1 MFYGLTRADWNS
13 PPIPL
18 VRHPYGPFLPIKC
31 APGGRTCLPARG
43 EKHVKRAKTMA
54 DSAVRVRIA
63 PSPTGEPHVGTAYI
77 ALFNY
82 LFAKKHGGTFILRIE
97 DTDATRSTPEFEQKV
112 LDALKW
118 CGLEWSEGPDVGGPY
133 GPYRQS
139 DRKDIYLD
147 YVRQIENNGHGF
159 RCFCTPERL
168 EQMREGQRA
177 AGKQPKYDGHCLSL
191 TAEEVTRRVDA
202 GEPHVVRMKIPTEG
216 SCKFTDGVY
225 GDVEIP
231 WDSVDMQVLL
241 KADGMPTYHMANVVD
256 DYLMKITHVARG
268 EEWLAS
274 VPKHILIYQYLG
286 LTPPVFMHL
295 SLMRNADKSKLSKRK
310 NPTSI
315 SYYSALGYLPEAL
328 MNFLGLFF
336 IQIAEGEELMTMA
349 ELAEKFDPDNL
360 SKSGAIFDIQK
371 LDWLNGRWIR
381 EKLSDDEFLGRVLA
395 WASEN
400 DRLKQGLK
408 LSQSRIS
415 KLGELPAL
423 ADFLLKS
430 DLGLE
435 PAAFAKIKS
444 SPEELVE
451 IFNTVQ
457 PDLEKILEWN
467 KETIEAELRAIADR
481 MGKKL
486 KVVLA
491 PLFVAV
497 SGSSR
502 SLPLFDSMELLG
514 RSVVRQRLKIA
525 GQVAASMAGSG
536 K

>member
-1 MFYGLTRADWNS
+1 MTTSG
-13 PPIPL
+13 
-18 VRHPYGPFLPIKC
+18 
-31 APGGRTCLPARG
+31 
-43 EKHVKRAKTMA
+43 
-54 DSAVRVRIA
+54 VRVRIA

-82 LFAKKHGGTFILRIE
+82 LFAKKHGGEFILRIE
-97 DTDATRSTPEFEQKV
+97 DTDATRSTPEFETKV

-118 CGLEWSEGPDVGGPY
+118 CGLKWSEGPDIGGPY

-139 DRKDIYLD
+139 DRKDLYKP
-147 YVRQIENNGHGF
+147 YVEQIVTNGHGF

-168 EQMREGQRA
+168 EKMREAQRA
-177 AGKQPKYDGHCLSL
+177 AGLPPKYDGHCLNLS
-191 TAEEVTRRVDA
+191 AEEVSTRVAA

-216 SCKFTDGVY
+216 SCKFHDGVY

-231 WDSVDMQVLL
+231 WDAVDMQVLL

-256 DYLMKITHVARG
+256 DHLMKITHVARG

-286 LTPPVFMHL
+286 WEPPVFMHL

-315 SYYSALGYLPEAL
+315 SYYTALGYIPEAL

-336 IQIAEGEELMTMA
+336 IQIAEGEELLSMD
-349 ELAEKFDPDNL
+349 ELAGKFDPENL
-360 SKSGAIFDIQK
+360 SKAGAIFDIQK

-381 EKLSDDEFLGRVLA
+381 EKLSEEEFQHRVLI
-395 WASEN
+395 WAMEN
-400 DRLKQGLK
+400 DRLKEGLK
-408 LSQSRIS
+408 LSQSRIT
-415 KLGELPAL
+415 KLGELPDL
-423 ADFLLKS
+423 TGFLFKS
-430 DLGLE
+430 DLNLD
-435 PAAFAKIKS
+435 PSAFAKIKS
-444 SPEELVE
+444 TPEELLE
-451 IFNTVQ
+451 ILNTVQ

-467 KETIEAELRAIADR
+467 VETIEAELRAIADR

-486 KVVLA
+486 KVIVA

-502 SLPLFDSMELLG
+502 SLPLFDSMAILG
-514 RSVVRQRLKIA
+514 RSVVRQRLKLA
-525 GQVAASMAGSG
+525 AQTVATLVGP
-536 K
+536 KN

>member
-1 MFYGLTRADWNS
+1 MTTSG
-13 PPIPL
+13 
-18 VRHPYGPFLPIKC
+18 
-31 APGGRTCLPARG
+31 
-43 EKHVKRAKTMA
+43 
-54 DSAVRVRIA
+54 VRVRIA

-82 LFAKKHGGTFILRIE
+82 LFAKKHDGEFILRIE
-97 DTDATRSTPEFEQKV
+97 DTDATRSTPEFETKV

-118 CGLEWSEGPDVGGPY
+118 CGLKWSEGPDVGGPY

-139 DRKDIYLD
+139 DRKELYKP
-147 YVRQIENNGHGF
+147 YVEQIVTNGHGF

-168 EQMREGQRA
+168 EKMREAQRA
-177 AGKQPKYDGHCLSL
+177 AGLPPKYDGHCLNLS
-191 TAEEVTRRVDA
+191 AEEVSTRVAA

-216 SCKFTDGVY
+216 SCKFHDGVY

-231 WDSVDMQVLL
+231 WDAVDMQVLL

-256 DYLMKITHVARG
+256 DHLMKITHVARG

-286 LTPPVFMHL
+286 WEPPVFMHL

-315 SYYSALGYLPEAL
+315 SYYTALGYIPEAL

-336 IQIAEGEELMTMA
+336 MQIAEGDELLTMD
-349 ELAEKFDPDNL
+349 ELAAKFDPENL
-360 SKSGAIFDIQK
+360 SKAGAIFDIQK

-381 EKLSDDEFLGRVLA
+381 EKLSEEEFQQRVLT
-395 WASEN
+395 WAMEN
-400 DRLKQGLK
+400 SRLQEGLK
-408 LSQSRIS
+408 LSQSRIT
-415 KLGELPAL
+415 KLGELPDL
-423 ADFLLKS
+423 AGFLFKS
-430 DLGLE
+430 DLNLD
-435 PAAFAKIKS
+435 PSAFAKIKS
-444 SPEELVE
+444 TPEELLE
-451 IFNTVQ
+451 ILNTVQ

-467 KETIEAELRAIADR
+467 VETIEAELRAIADR

-486 KVVLA
+486 KVIVA

-502 SLPLFDSMELLG
+502 SLPLFDSMAILG
-514 RSVVRQRLKIA
+514 RSVVRQRLKLA
-525 GQVAASMAGSG
+525 AQTVATLVGP
-536 K
+536 KN

>member
-1 MFYGLTRADWNS
+1 MTTSG
-13 PPIPL
+13 
-18 VRHPYGPFLPIKC
+18 
-31 APGGRTCLPARG
+31 
-43 EKHVKRAKTMA
+43 
-54 DSAVRVRIA
+54 VRVRIA

-82 LFAKKHGGTFILRIE
+82 LFAKKHGGEFILRIE
-97 DTDATRSTPEFEQKV
+97 DTDATRSTPEFETKV

-118 CGLEWSEGPDVGGPY
+118 CGLKWSEGPDIGGPY

-139 DRKDIYLD
+139 DRKDLYKP
-147 YVRQIENNGHGF
+147 YVEQIVTNGHGF

-168 EQMREGQRA
+168 EKMREAQRA
-177 AGKQPKYDGHCLSL
+177 AGLPPKYDGHCLNLS
-191 TAEEVTRRVDA
+191 AEEVTSRVAA

-216 SCKFTDGVY
+216 SCKFHDGVY

-231 WDSVDMQVLL
+231 WDAVDMQVLL

-256 DYLMKITHVARG
+256 DHLMKITHVARG

-286 LTPPVFMHL
+286 WEPPVFMHL

-315 SYYSALGYLPEAL
+315 SYYTALGYIPEAL

-336 IQIAEGEELMTMA
+336 IQIAEGEELLSMD
-349 ELAEKFDPDNL
+349 ELAAKFDPENL
-360 SKSGAIFDIQK
+360 SKAGAIFDIQK

-381 EKLSDDEFLGRVLA
+381 EKLSEEEFQHRVLT
-395 WASEN
+395 WAMEN
-400 DRLKQGLK
+400 DRLKEGLK
-408 LSQSRIS
+408 LSQSRIT
-415 KLGELPAL
+415 KLGELPDL
-423 ADFLLKS
+423 TGFLFKS
-430 DLGLE
+430 DLNLD
-435 PAAFAKIKS
+435 PSAFAKIKS
-444 SPEELVE
+444 TPEELLE
-451 IFNTVQ
+451 ILNTVQ

-467 KETIEAELRAIADR
+467 VETIEAELRAIADR

-486 KVVLA
+486 KVIVA

-502 SLPLFDSMELLG
+502 SLPLFDSMAILG
-514 RSVVRQRLKIA
+514 RSVVRQRLKLA
-525 GQVAASMAGSG
+525 AQTVATLVGP
-536 K
+536 KN

>member
-1 MFYGLTRADWNS
+1 MTTSG
-13 PPIPL
+13 
-18 VRHPYGPFLPIKC
+18 
-31 APGGRTCLPARG
+31 
-43 EKHVKRAKTMA
+43 
-54 DSAVRVRIA
+54 VRVRIA

-82 LFAKKHGGTFILRIE
+82 LFAKKHGGEFILRIE
-97 DTDATRSTPEFEQKV
+97 DTDATRSTPEFETKV

-118 CGLEWSEGPDVGGPY
+118 CGLKWSEGPDIGGPY

-139 DRKDIYLD
+139 DRKDLYKP
-147 YVRQIENNGHGF
+147 YVEKIVDAGHGF

-168 EQMREGQRA
+168 EQMRAAQRA
-177 AGKQPKYDGHCLSL
+177 AGLPPKYDGHCLNLS
-191 TAEEVTRRVDA
+191 AEEVSSRVAA

-216 SCKFTDGVY
+216 SCKFHDGVY

-231 WDSVDMQVLL
+231 WDAVDMQVLL

-256 DYLMKITHVARG
+256 DHLMKITHVARG

-274 VPKHILIYQYLG
+274 VPKHILIYRYLG
-286 LTPPVFMHL
+286 LEPPVFMHL

-315 SYYSALGYLPEAL
+315 SYYTALGYIPEAL

-336 IQIAEGEELMTMA
+336 VQIAEGDELLTMD
-349 ELAEKFDPDNL
+349 ELAEKFDPENL
-360 SKSGAIFDIQK
+360 SKAGAIFDIQK

-381 EKLSDDEFLGRVLA
+381 EKLSEEEFQQRVLT
-395 WASEN
+395 WAMEN
-400 DRLKQGLK
+400 SRLQEGLK

-415 KLGELPAL
+415 KLGELPDL
-423 ADFLLKS
+423 TGFLFKS
-430 DLGLE
+430 DLNLD
-435 PAAFAKIKS
+435 PSAFARIKS
-444 SPEELVE
+444 TPEELLE
-451 IFNTVQ
+451 ILNTVQ
-457 PDLEKILEWN
+457 PDLERILEWN
-467 KETIEAELRAIADR
+467 VETIEAELRAIADR

-486 KVVLA
+486 KVIVA

-502 SLPLFDSMELLG
+502 SLPLFDSMAILG
-514 RSVVRQRLKIA
+514 RSVVRQRLKLA
-525 GQVAASMAGSG
+525 AQTVATLVGP
-536 K
+536 KN

>member
-1 MFYGLTRADWNS
+1 MTTSG
-13 PPIPL
+13 
-18 VRHPYGPFLPIKC
+18 
-31 APGGRTCLPARG
+31 
-43 EKHVKRAKTMA
+43 
-54 DSAVRVRIA
+54 VRVRIA

-82 LFAKKHGGTFILRIE
+82 LFAKKHGGEFILRIE
-97 DTDATRSTPEFEQKV
+97 DTDATRSTPEFETKV

-118 CGLEWSEGPDVGGPY
+118 CGLKWSEGPDIGGPY

-139 DRKDIYLD
+139 DRKDLYKP
-147 YVRQIENNGHGF
+147 YVEQIVTNGHGF

-168 EQMREGQRA
+168 EKMREAQRA
-177 AGKQPKYDGHCLSL
+177 AGLPPKYDGHCLNLS
-191 TAEEVTRRVDA
+191 AEEVTSRVAA

-216 SCKFTDGVY
+216 SCKFHDGVY

-231 WDSVDMQVLL
+231 WDAVDMQVLL

-256 DYLMKITHVARG
+256 DHLMKITHVARG

-286 LTPPVFMHL
+286 WEPPVFMHL

-315 SYYSALGYLPEAL
+315 SYYTALGYIPEAL

-336 IQIAEGEELMTMA
+336 IQIAEGEELLSMD
-349 ELAEKFDPDNL
+349 ELAAKFDPENL
-360 SKSGAIFDIQK
+360 SKAGAIFDIQK

-381 EKLSDDEFLGRVLA
+381 EKLSEEEFQQRVLT
-395 WASEN
+395 WAMEN
-400 DRLKQGLK
+400 DRLKEGLK
-408 LSQSRIS
+408 LSQSRIT
-415 KLGELPAL
+415 KLGELPDL
-423 ADFLLKS
+423 TGFLFKS
-430 DLGLE
+430 DLNLD
-435 PAAFAKIKS
+435 PSAFAKIKS
-444 SPEELVE
+444 TPEELLE
-451 IFNTVQ
+451 ILNTVQ

-467 KETIEAELRAIADR
+467 VETIEAELRAIADR

-486 KVVLA
+486 KVIVA

-502 SLPLFDSMELLG
+502 SLPLFDSMAILG
-514 RSVVRQRLKIA
+514 RSVVRQRLKLA
-525 GQVAASMAGSG
+525 AQTVAALVGP
-536 K
+536 KN

>member
-1 MFYGLTRADWNS
+1 
-13 PPIPL
+13 
-18 VRHPYGPFLPIKC
+18 
-31 APGGRTCLPARG
+31 
-43 EKHVKRAKTMA
+43 MA
-54 DSAVRVRIA
+54 NSAVRVRIA

-82 LFAKKHGGTFILRIE
+82 LFAKKHGGEFILRIE

-139 DRKDIYLD
+139 DRKDMYRP
-147 YVRQIENNGHGF
+147 YVEKIVENGHGF

-168 EQMREGQRA
+168 EQMRESQRA
-177 AGKQPKYDGHCLSL
+177 AGKPSKYDGLCLHLS
-191 TAEEVTRRVDA
+191 AEEVTSRVAA

-231 WDSVDMQVLL
+231 WDAVDMQVLL

-256 DYLMKITHVARG
+256 DHLMKITHVARG

-274 VPKHILIYQYLG
+274 VPKHILIYRYLG
-286 LTPPVFMHL
+286 LEPPVFMHL

-315 SYYSALGYLPEAL
+315 SYYTALGYLPEAL

-336 IQIAEGEELMTMA
+336 IQIAEGEELLTIE
-349 ELAEKFDPDNL
+349 ELAAKFDSENL
-360 SKSGAIFDIQK
+360 SKAGAIFDIQK
-371 LDWLNGRWIR
+371 LDWLNARWIR
-381 EKLSDDEFLGRVLA
+381 EKLSEEEFAARVLA
-395 WASEN
+395 WAMEN

-415 KLGELPAL
+415 KLGELPDL
-423 ADFLLKS
+423 ASFLLKS
-430 DLGLE
+430 DLGLKPE
-435 PAAFAKIKS
+435 AFVGVKS
-444 SPEELVE
+444 TPEELLE
-451 IFNTVQ
+451 ILNTVQ

-467 KETIEAELRAIADR
+467 KESIEAELRAVAER

-486 KVVLA
+486 KVILA
-491 PLFVAV
+491 PLFVSV
-497 SGSSR
+497 SGSQR
-502 SLPLFDSMELLG
+502 SLPLFDSMEILG
-514 RSVVRQRLKIA
+514 RAVVRQRLKVA
-525 GQVAASMAGSG
+525 SQVVASMVGSG

>member
-1 MFYGLTRADWNS
+1 MTTSG
-13 PPIPL
+13 
-18 VRHPYGPFLPIKC
+18 
-31 APGGRTCLPARG
+31 
-43 EKHVKRAKTMA
+43 
-54 DSAVRVRIA
+54 VRVRIA

-82 LFAKKHGGTFILRIE
+82 LFAQKHGGEFILRIE
-97 DTDATRSTPEFEQKV
+97 DTDATRSTPEFETKV

-118 CGLEWSEGPDVGGPY
+118 CGLKWSEGPDVGGPY

-139 DRKDIYLD
+139 DRKDIYKPFVEKIVD
-147 YVRQIENNGHGF
+147 AGHGF

-168 EQMREGQRA
+168 EKMREAQRA
-177 AGKQPKYDGHCLSL
+177 AGLPPKYDGHCLNLS
-191 TAEEVTRRVDA
+191 AEEVSTRVAA

-216 SCKFTDGVY
+216 TCKFHDGVY

-231 WDSVDMQVLL
+231 WDAVDMQVLL

-256 DYLMKITHVARG
+256 DHLMKITHVARG

-274 VPKHILIYQYLG
+274 VPKHILIYRYLG
-286 LTPPVFMHL
+286 LEPPVFMHL

-315 SYYSALGYLPEAL
+315 SYYTALGYIPEAL

-336 IQIAEGEELMTMA
+336 IQIAEGDELLTMD
-349 ELAEKFDPDNL
+349 ELAEKFDPENL
-360 SKSGAIFDIQK
+360 SKAGAIFDIQK

-381 EKLSDDEFLGRVLA
+381 EKLSEEEFQQRVLT
-395 WASEN
+395 WAMEN
-400 DRLKQGLK
+400 SRLQEGLK
-408 LSQSRIS
+408 LSQSRIT
-415 KLGELPAL
+415 KLGELPDL
-423 ADFLLKS
+423 AGFLFKS
-430 DLGLE
+430 DLNLD
-435 PAAFAKIKS
+435 PAAFARIKS
-444 SPEELVE
+444 TPEELLE
-451 IFNTVQ
+451 ILNTVQ

-467 KETIEAELRAIADR
+467 VETIEAELRAIADR

-486 KVVLA
+486 KVIVA

-502 SLPLFDSMELLG
+502 SLPLFDSMAILG
-514 RSVVRQRLKIA
+514 RSVVRQRLKLA
-525 GQVAASMAGSG
+525 AQTVATLVGP
-536 K
+536 KN

>member
-1 MFYGLTRADWNS
+1 M
-13 PPIPL
+13 
-18 VRHPYGPFLPIKC
+18 
-31 APGGRTCLPARG
+31 
-43 EKHVKRAKTMA
+43 
-54 DSAVRVRIA
+54 
-63 PSPTGEPHVGTAYI
+63 
-77 ALFNY
+77 
-82 LFAKKHGGTFILRIE
+82 
-97 DTDATRSTPEFEQKV
+97 

-191 TAEEVTRRVDA
+191 TAEEVTRRVDG

>member
-1 MFYGLTRADWNS
+1 MTTSG
-13 PPIPL
+13 
-18 VRHPYGPFLPIKC
+18 
-31 APGGRTCLPARG
+31 
-43 EKHVKRAKTMA
+43 
-54 DSAVRVRIA
+54 VRVRIA

-82 LFAKKHGGTFILRIE
+82 LFAKKHGGEFILRIE
-97 DTDATRSTPEFEQKV
+97 DTDATRSTPEFETKV

-118 CGLEWSEGPDVGGPY
+118 CGLKWSEGPDVGGPY

-139 DRKDIYLD
+139 DRKDIYRPFVEKIVD
-147 YVRQIENNGHGF
+147 AGHGF

-168 EQMREGQRA
+168 EKMREAQRA
-177 AGKQPKYDGHCLSL
+177 AGLPPKYDGLCLHLS
-191 TAEEVTRRVDA
+191 AEEVSTRVAA

-216 SCKFTDGVY
+216 TCKFHDGVY

-231 WDSVDMQVLL
+231 WDAVDMQVLL

-256 DYLMKITHVARG
+256 DHLMKITHVALG

-274 VPKHILIYQYLG
+274 VPKHILIYRYLG
-286 LTPPVFMHL
+286 LEPPVFMHL

-315 SYYSALGYLPEAL
+315 SYYTALGYIPEAL

-336 IQIAEGEELMTMA
+336 VQIAEGDELLSMD
-349 ELAEKFDPDNL
+349 ELAEKFDPENL
-360 SKSGAIFDIQK
+360 SKAGAIFDIQK

-381 EKLSDDEFLGRVLA
+381 EKMSEEEFQQRVLT
-395 WASEN
+395 WAMEN
-400 DRLKQGLK
+400 DRLKEGLK
-408 LSQSRIS
+408 LSQSRIT
-415 KLGELPAL
+415 KLGELPDL
-423 ADFLLKS
+423 AGFLFKS
-430 DLGLE
+430 DLNLD
-435 PAAFAKIKS
+435 PSAFARIKS
-444 SPEELVE
+444 TPEELLE
-451 IFNTVQ
+451 ILNTVQ

-467 KETIEAELRAIADR
+467 VETIEAELRAIADR

-486 KVVLA
+486 KVIVA

-502 SLPLFDSMELLG
+502 SLPLFDSMAILG
-514 RSVVRQRLKIA
+514 RSVVRQRLKLA
-525 GQVAASMAGSG
+525 AQTVATLVGP
-536 K
+536 KN

>member
-1 MFYGLTRADWNS
+1 MTTSG
-13 PPIPL
+13 
-18 VRHPYGPFLPIKC
+18 
-31 APGGRTCLPARG
+31 
-43 EKHVKRAKTMA
+43 
-54 DSAVRVRIA
+54 VRVRIA

-82 LFAKKHGGTFILRIE
+82 LFAKKNGGEFILRIE
-97 DTDATRSTPEFEQKV
+97 DTDATRSTPEFETKV

-118 CGLEWSEGPDVGGPY
+118 CGLKWSEGPDIGGPY

-139 DRKDIYLD
+139 DRKDLYKP
-147 YVRQIENNGHGF
+147 YVEQIVTNGHGF

-168 EQMREGQRA
+168 EKMREAQRA
-177 AGKQPKYDGHCLSL
+177 AGLPPKYDGHCLNLS
-191 TAEEVTRRVDA
+191 AEEVTSRVAA

-216 SCKFTDGVY
+216 SCKFHDGVY

-231 WDSVDMQVLL
+231 WDAVDMQVLL

-256 DYLMKITHVARG
+256 DHLMKITHVARG

-286 LTPPVFMHL
+286 WEPPVFMHL

-315 SYYSALGYLPEAL
+315 SYYTALGYIPEAL

-336 IQIAEGEELMTMA
+336 IQIAEGEELLTMD
-349 ELAEKFDPDNL
+349 ELAEKFDPENL
-360 SKSGAIFDIQK
+360 SKAGAIFDIQK

-381 EKLSDDEFLGRVLA
+381 EKLSEEEFQHRVLT
-395 WASEN
+395 WAMEN
-400 DRLKQGLK
+400 DRLKEGLK
-408 LSQSRIS
+408 LSQSRIT
-415 KLGELPAL
+415 KLGELPDL
-423 ADFLLKS
+423 TGFLFKS
-430 DLGLE
+430 DLNLD
-435 PAAFAKIKS
+435 PSAFAKIKS
-444 SPEELVE
+444 TPEELLE
-451 IFNTVQ
+451 ILNTVQ

-467 KETIEAELRAIADR
+467 VETIEAELRAIADR

-486 KVVLA
+486 KVIVA

-502 SLPLFDSMELLG
+502 SLPLFDSMAILG
-514 RSVVRQRLKIA
+514 RSVVRQRLKLA
-525 GQVAASMAGSG
+525 AQTVATLVGP
-536 K
+536 KN

>member
-1 MFYGLTRADWNS
+1 
-13 PPIPL
+13 
-18 VRHPYGPFLPIKC
+18 
-31 APGGRTCLPARG
+31 
-43 EKHVKRAKTMA
+43 MA
-54 DSAVRVRIA
+54 NSAVRVRIA

-82 LFAKKHGGTFILRIE
+82 LFAKKHGGEFILRIE

-139 DRKDIYLD
+139 DRKDMYRP
-147 YVRQIENNGHGF
+147 YVEKIVENGHGF

-168 EQMREGQRA
+168 EQMRESQRA
-177 AGKQPKYDGHCLSL
+177 AGKPSKYDGLCLHLS
-191 TAEEVTRRVDA
+191 AEEVTSRVAA

-216 SCKFTDGVY
+216 ACKFNDGVY

-231 WDSVDMQVLL
+231 WDAVDMQVLL

-256 DYLMKITHVARG
+256 DHLMKITHVARG

-286 LTPPVFMHL
+286 LEPPKFMHL

-315 SYYSALGYLPEAL
+315 SYYTALGYLPEAL

-336 IQIAEGEELMTMA
+336 IQIAEGEELLTIE
-349 ELAEKFDPDNL
+349 ELAAKFDSENL
-360 SKSGAIFDIQK
+360 SKAGAIFDIQK
-371 LDWLNGRWIR
+371 LDWLNARWIR
-381 EKLSDDEFLGRVLA
+381 EKLSEEEFAGRVLA
-395 WASEN
+395 WAMEN

-415 KLGELPAL
+415 KLGELPDL
-423 ADFLLKS
+423 ASFLLKS
-430 DLGLE
+430 DLGLKPE
-435 PAAFAKIKS
+435 AFAGVKS
-444 SPEELVE
+444 TPEELLD
-451 IFNTVQ
+451 ILSTVQ

-467 KETIEAELRAIADR
+467 KESIEAELRAIAER

-486 KVVLA
+486 KVILA
-491 PLFVAV
+491 PLFVSV
-497 SGSSR
+497 SGSQR
-502 SLPLFDSMELLG
+502 SLPLFDSMEILG
-514 RSVVRQRLKIA
+514 RAVVRQRLKVA
-525 GQVAASMAGSG
+525 SQVVASMVGSG

>member
-1 MFYGLTRADWNS
+1 MTTSG
-13 PPIPL
+13 
-18 VRHPYGPFLPIKC
+18 
-31 APGGRTCLPARG
+31 
-43 EKHVKRAKTMA
+43 
-54 DSAVRVRIA
+54 VRVRIA

-82 LFAKKHGGTFILRIE
+82 LFAKKHGGEFILRIE
-97 DTDATRSTPEFEQKV
+97 DTDATRSTPEFETKV

-118 CGLEWSEGPDVGGPY
+118 CGLKWSEGPDIGGPY

-139 DRKDIYLD
+139 DRKDLYKP
-147 YVRQIENNGHGF
+147 YVEQIVTNGHGF

-168 EQMREGQRA
+168 EKMREAQRA
-177 AGKQPKYDGHCLSL
+177 AGLPPKYDGHCLNLS
-191 TAEEVTRRVDA
+191 AEEVTSRVAA

-216 SCKFTDGVY
+216 PCKFHDGVY

-231 WDSVDMQVLL
+231 WDAVDMQVLL

-256 DYLMKITHVARG
+256 DHLMKITHVARG

-286 LTPPVFMHL
+286 WEPPVFMHL

-315 SYYSALGYLPEAL
+315 SYYTALGYIPEAL

-336 IQIAEGEELMTMA
+336 IQIAEGEELLTMD
-349 ELAEKFDPDNL
+349 ELAEKFDPENL
-360 SKSGAIFDIQK
+360 SKAGAIFDIQK

-381 EKLSDDEFLGRVLA
+381 EKLSEEEFRHRVLT
-395 WASEN
+395 WAMEN
-400 DRLKQGLK
+400 DRLKEGLK
-408 LSQSRIS
+408 LSQSRIT
-415 KLGELPAL
+415 KLGELPDL
-423 ADFLLKS
+423 TGFLFKS
-430 DLGLE
+430 DLNLD
-435 PAAFAKIKS
+435 PSAFAKIKS
-444 SPEELVE
+444 TPEELLE
-451 IFNTVQ
+451 ILNTVQ

-467 KETIEAELRAIADR
+467 VETIEAELRAIADR

-486 KVVLA
+486 KVIVA

-502 SLPLFDSMELLG
+502 SLPLFDSMAILG
-514 RSVVRQRLKIA
+514 RSVVRQRLKLA
-525 GQVAASMAGSG
+525 AQTVATLVGP
-536 K
+536 KN

>member
-1 MFYGLTRADWNS
+1 MTTSG
-13 PPIPL
+13 
-18 VRHPYGPFLPIKC
+18 
-31 APGGRTCLPARG
+31 
-43 EKHVKRAKTMA
+43 
-54 DSAVRVRIA
+54 VRVRIA

-82 LFAKKHGGTFILRIE
+82 LFAKKHGGEFILRIE
-97 DTDATRSTPEFEQKV
+97 DTDATRSTPEFETKV

-118 CGLEWSEGPDVGGPY
+118 CGLKWSEGPDVGGPY

-139 DRKDIYLD
+139 DRKDLYKP
-147 YVRQIENNGHGF
+147 YVEKIVEAGHGF

-168 EQMREGQRA
+168 EQMRAAQRA
-177 AGKQPKYDGHCLSL
+177 AGLPPKYDGHCLNLS
-191 TAEEVTRRVDA
+191 AEEVSTRVA
-202 GEPHVVRMKIPTEG
+202 GGEPHVVRMKIPTEG
-216 SCKFTDGVY
+216 TCKFHDGVY

-231 WDSVDMQVLL
+231 WDAVDMQVLL

-256 DYLMKITHVARG
+256 DHLMKITHVARG

-286 LTPPVFMHL
+286 WEPPVFMHL

-315 SYYSALGYLPEAL
+315 SYYTALGYIPEAL

-336 IQIAEGEELMTMA
+336 IQIAEGEELLSMD
-349 ELAEKFDPDNL
+349 ELAAKFDPENL
-360 SKSGAIFDIQK
+360 SKAGAIFDIQK

-381 EKLSDDEFLGRVLA
+381 EKLSEEEFQHRVLT
-395 WASEN
+395 WAMEN
-400 DRLKQGLK
+400 DRLKEGLK
-408 LSQSRIS
+408 LSQSRIT
-415 KLGELPAL
+415 KLGELPDL
-423 ADFLLKS
+423 AGFLFKS
-430 DLGLE
+430 DLNLD
-435 PAAFAKIKS
+435 PSAFARIKS
-444 SPEELVE
+444 TPEELLE
-451 IFNTVQ
+451 ILNTVQ

-467 KETIEAELRAIADR
+467 VETIEAELRAIADR

-486 KVVLA
+486 KVIVA

-502 SLPLFDSMELLG
+502 SLPLFDSMAILG
-514 RSVVRQRLKIA
+514 RSVVRQRLKLA
-525 GQVAASMAGSG
+525 AQTVATLVGP
-536 K
+536 KN

>member
-1 MFYGLTRADWNS
+1 MSTSGTAS
-13 PPIPL
+13 
-18 VRHPYGPFLPIKC
+18 G
-31 APGGRTCLPARG
+31 
-43 EKHVKRAKTMA
+43 
-54 DSAVRVRIA
+54 VRVRIA

-82 LFAKKHGGTFILRIE
+82 LFAKKHNGTFILRIE

-118 CGLEWSEGPDVGGPY
+118 CGLEWSEGPDIGGPY

-139 DRKDIYLD
+139 DRKDMYRP
-147 YVRQIENNGHGF
+147 YVDKIVANGHGF
-159 RCFCTPERL
+159 KCFCTPERL

-177 AGKQPKYDGHCLSL
+177 AGKPPKYDGLCLHLS
-191 TAEEVTRRVDA
+191 AEEVTKRVDA

-216 SCKFTDGVY
+216 SCKFVDGVY
-225 GDVEIP
+225 GPVEIP
-231 WDSVDMQVLL
+231 WDAVDMQVLL

-256 DYLMKITHVARG
+256 DHLMKITHVARG

-286 LTPPVFMHL
+286 LEPPVFMHL
-295 SLMRNADKSKLSKRK
+295 SLMRNHDKSKLSKRK

-336 IQIAEGEELMTMA
+336 IQIAEGEELLTMDQ
-349 ELAEKFDPDNL
+349 LAEKFDPENL
-360 SKSGAIFDIQK
+360 SKAGAIFDIQK
-371 LDWLNGRWIR
+371 LDWLNGRWLR
-381 EKLSDDEFLGRVLA
+381 EQLTEEEFAARVLN
-395 WASEN
+395 WAMEN
-400 DRLKQGLK
+400 NRIRDGLK

-415 KLGELPAL
+415 KLGELPDL
-423 ADFLLKS
+423 AGFLLKS
-430 DLGLE
+430 DLGLT
-435 PAAFAKIKS
+435 PDAFAKVKS
-444 SPEELVE
+444 TPEEILEVL
-451 IFNTVQ
+451 NQVQ
-457 PDLEKILEWN
+457 PDLEKMPEWTV
-467 KETIEAELRAIADR
+467 ESIEAELRASADR
-481 MGKKL
+481 LGKKL
-486 KVVLA
+486 KVVVA

-502 SLPLFDSMELLG
+502 SLPLFDSMAILG
-514 RSVVRQRLKIA
+514 RSVVRQRLK
-525 GQVAASMAGSG
+525 VAAQVVASMVGSG

>member
-1 MFYGLTRADWNS
+1 
-13 PPIPL
+13 
-18 VRHPYGPFLPIKC
+18 
-31 APGGRTCLPARG
+31 
-43 EKHVKRAKTMA
+43 MA

-147 YVRQIENNGHGF
+147 YVRQIEKNGHGF

-168 EQMREGQRA
+168 EQMREAQRA
-177 AGKQPKYDGHCLSL
+177 AGKQPKYDGHCLTLS
-191 TAEEVTRRVDA
+191 AEEVTSRVDA

-225 GDVEIP
+225 GEVEIP

-444 SPEELVE
+444 SPEELIE

-514 RSVVRQRLKIA
+514 RSVVRQRLKVA